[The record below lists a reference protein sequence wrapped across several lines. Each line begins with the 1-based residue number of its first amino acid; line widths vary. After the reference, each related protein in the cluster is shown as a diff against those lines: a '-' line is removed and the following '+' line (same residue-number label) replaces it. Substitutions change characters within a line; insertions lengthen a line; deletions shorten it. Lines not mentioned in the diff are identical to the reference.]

1 MAPKRLIKVVLNALL
16 LTGLVANCATVR
28 AQPKL
33 KLIELDRQ
41 FEQPVDMTKAQ
52 DGTDDIYI
60 TERLGKV
67 YRYSRADEKTRL
79 ILDLTHIVESK
90 TLGGLLGLDFHPKF
104 PDSSYFYVN
113 YTKDGD
119 SEEFPLVSIISRFTM
134 TENGRADL
142 NSEYVIM
149 RLKQPGVYHNLGDV
163 AFGPDGYLYVPS
175 GDGSLENDEYRAGQN
190 PKVRLGKLLR
200 IDVDRPGDLLNYSIP
215 PDNPYVNST
224 DTLDE
229 IWSMGLR
236 NPQQL
241 SFDRA
246 TNDLWIGDIGEF
258 NYQEM
263 NYQPAGNRGG
273 QNYGW
278 SCMEG
283 SQPYAIPH
291 PDCERAK
298 FYDPPRFE
306 YPRTSDNG
314 VNGNFIVGGYVY
326 RGPVRALNGYFFC
339 GDFLSSNLYMFDT
352 SDPEATLLN
361 AKPDVTVSNIS
372 CFGESNDGSMFVA
385 SYNGSIYRIEA
396 EEPTSI
402 GSPHVTPEP
411 LRCYPNPARDRI
423 TVAVPEQMH
432 PNLVAKLT
440 DLAGRTL
447 LTTSLQRQP
456 HHPRVVI
463 DFPDYTVAGVY
474 LLTLTDGHR
483 QSVGRVVVQET
494 SP

>member
-1 MAPKRLIKVVLNALL
+1 MTRPAL
-16 LTGLVANCATVR
+16 
-28 AQPKL
+28 
-33 KLIELDRQ
+33 
-41 FEQPVDMTKAQ
+41 
-52 DGTDDIYI
+52 
-60 TERLGKV
+60 
-67 YRYSRADEKTRL
+67 S
-79 ILDLTHIVESK
+79 
-90 TLGGLLGLDFHPKF
+90 
-104 PDSSYFYVN
+104 
-113 YTKDGD
+113 
-119 SEEFPLVSIISRFTM
+119 
-134 TENGRADL
+134 
-142 NSEYVIM
+142 
-149 RLKQPGVYHNLGDV
+149 
-163 AFGPDGYLYVPS
+163 
-175 GDGSLENDEYRAGQN
+175 N
-190 PKVRLGKLLR
+190 PR
-200 IDVDRPGDLLNYSIP
+200 
-215 PDNPYVNST
+215 
-224 DTLDE
+224 
-229 IWSMGLR
+229 M
-236 NPQQL
+236 
-241 SFDRA
+241 
-246 TNDLWIGDIGEF
+246 
-258 NYQEM
+258 
-263 NYQPAGNRGG
+263 
-273 QNYGW
+273 
-278 SCMEG
+278 
-283 SQPYAIPH
+283 
-291 PDCERAK
+291 
-298 FYDPPRFE
+298 
-306 YPRTSDNG
+306 SDND
-314 VNGNFIVGGYVY
+314 VNGSFIVGGYVY
-326 RGPVRALNGYFFC
+326 RGPVRALTGYFFC

-463 DFPDYTVAGVY
+463 DLPDYTVAGVY